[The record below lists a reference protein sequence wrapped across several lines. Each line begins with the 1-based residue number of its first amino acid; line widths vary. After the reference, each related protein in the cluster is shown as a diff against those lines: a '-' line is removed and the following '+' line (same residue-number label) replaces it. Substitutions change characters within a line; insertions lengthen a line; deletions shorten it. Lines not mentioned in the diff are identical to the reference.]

1 MRGMVNEA
9 APRQPFFN
17 RQPPIVVG
25 LGGAILLAHLA
36 REFGS
41 YDLSLWLADHFA
53 VVPANYEGGVET
65 WNWPALF
72 GHVFLHA
79 DYMHLAFN
87 LALFFAVSGRVVE
100 RLDAAGGGTWRF
112 LVLFFMSGLIG
123 ALSFIAVNAGSM
135 NGMIGASGA
144 VCGVFSAML
153 MGERWDWR
161 ASIRDPQVLKLGAG
175 FLIANVALAFVIA
188 QFGVLPIAWEAHL
201 GGFVAGVLLFPLLA
215 PKTARV
221 QL

>member
-1 MRGMVNEA
+1 MEAIVNEV
-9 APRQPFFN
+9 APRQPLFN

-25 LGGAILLAHLA
+25 LGGTILMAHLA
-36 REFGS
+36 RVFGP
-41 YDLSLWLADHFA
+41 YDLSLWLADQFA
-53 VVPANYEGGVET
+53 VVPADYAGGFDT

-79 DYMHLAFN
+79 DFMHLAFN
-87 LALFFAVSGRVVE
+87 LVLFFAVSGRVVE
-100 RLDAAGGGTWRF
+100 RFDVAGGGVWRF
-112 LVLFFMSGLIG
+112 LTLFFLSGAFA
-123 ALSFIAVNAGSM
+123 ALSFVAVNAGSM

-153 MGERWDWR
+153 MGVRWDWR

-201 GGFVAGVLLFPLLA
+201 GGFVAGVLLFPVLA
-215 PKTARV
+215 PKAARV

>member
-1 MRGMVNEA
+1 MEAMVNEA

-25 LGGAILLAHLA
+25 LGGTILLAHLA
-36 REFGS
+36 RVFGS
-41 YDLSLWLADHFA
+41 NDLSLWLADQFA
-53 VVPANYEGGVET
+53 VVPAAYEGSFET

-79 DYMHLAFN
+79 DFMHLAFN
-87 LALFFAVSGRVVE
+87 LALFFAVSRRVVE
-100 RLDAAGGGTWRF
+100 RLDATGGGAWRF
-112 LVLFFMSGLIG
+112 LVLFFLCGFFA
-123 ALSFIAVNAGSM
+123 ALSFIAVNAGST

-153 MGERWDWR
+153 MSVRWDWR
-161 ASIRDPQVLKLGAG
+161 ESIRDPQVLQLGAG

-215 PKTARV
+215 PKAARV
-221 QL
+221 QG